1 MRNNLFYMGLGGGA
15 NSSLHP
21 LSEERGGAPAPL
33 HPPGYGPAGL
43 GIFI

>member
-1 MRNNLFYMGLGGGA
+1 MGRGGA
-15 NSSLHP
+15 NSSLP
-21 LSEERGGAPAPL
+21 PSFKGKGGAPAPL